1 MPLTLA
7 TLSQPT
13 SSAASF
19 EVNNSVSRIQTVPT
33 VPDVSVG
40 VGRPCSMKT
49 EFRCGIKRRSGS
61 LSVGKDVARRMI
73 FDHLRLMSSL
83 SEIQQTLPRPYFRFF
98 RNCSRLQRD
107 RQTNHVPLAVDR
119 KQIQHRKLCVTST
132 GPFFCICLRVRKE
145 GIRLVVIIIIVMGT
159 AFASSL
165 GDVQL
170 EMPLKRQGKV
180 R

>member
-40 VGRPCSMKT
+40 VGRPCSMRT
-49 EFRCGIKRRSGS
+49 ECKCGIKRRSGS
-61 LSVGKDVARRMI
+61 LSVRKDVARRMI

-83 SEIQQTLPRPYFRFF
+83 SEIQHTLPRPYFRFF
-98 RNCSRLQRD
+98 FTIVPGFKVTD
-107 RQTNHVPLAVDR
+107 GQTMYL
-119 KQIQHRKLCVTST
+119 
-132 GPFFCICLRVRKE
+132 
-145 GIRLVVIIIIVMGT
+145 
-159 AFASSL
+159 
-165 GDVQL
+165 
-170 EMPLKRQGKV
+170 
-180 R
+180 